1 MGSHGIHKYI
11 DVQINQMEI
20 LSLKGRLPYEII
32 ESMQSRGLKEF
43 TPPQEKAID
52 RGLLE
57 SKNMVVASATSS
69 GKTLIAEMACA
80 KSIIGQRRKA
90 IYIAPMRALAS
101 EKFNE
106 FKAAYPYIKTA
117 ISIGDLDA
125 TDQWLADYEMM
136 FFSTEKLDSLIRHG
150 IDWLPQVGCI
160 VFDEIHMLGDESRG
174 PTLELLMTKLANT
187 CDAQIVALSAT
198 MGNAGEIAKWLK
210 AELVESDYRPVK
222 LRKGIVH
229 NTDAIYLASSGDSLE
244 EPIPLNGTS
253 KLPETRVVEDTLAQ
267 GKQVLLF
274 YASRRNTEAGA
285 TRVADIVAPKL
296 DEETRRRLND
306 LGDKVYNVLDRP
318 TDQCAKL
325 SRLVKSGV
333 AFHHAGL
340 LNAQRACI
348 EDAFRS
354 NTIKVIC
361 ATTTLAYGINMPA
374 HTVLVRDISRYDG
387 GASGM
392 LSVNDVTQLFGR
404 AGRPQYDKEGRA
416 FIIAS
421 TKERIEELYKSYFT
435 GELEPIVSNLGI
447 LPVLRTHLLSF
458 VAERFLNTKEEMLEF
473 LLKSLYGFQYK
484 NRQHISNIIDEI
496 LEELVAWEFV
506 TQKDDAYIA
515 TKIGKRVSELYI
527 DPLSARWMIT
537 TLEKKPDTLG
547 MLYMI
552 ANTLEMRPYVKSTQ
566 EAEELFVAYRHMN
579 RNSAVLD
586 EYDSA
591 EYGYY
596 DPLRAF
602 STAVMLNDWISEV
615 RENEIVKKYST
626 TPGALYSKI
635 SNADWL
641 AYSAIELSRLIHRSA
656 HDLVETRVRLRYGIK
671 EELLDLVRLE
681 QIGRVRAR
689 ILYSNGIRSVADMR
703 DNRARVSALLGKEI
717 AERVLSQLE

>member
-1 MGSHGIHKYI
+1 M
-11 DVQINQMEI
+11 DV
-20 LSLKGRLPYEII
+20 LSVKGRIPYEII
-32 ESMQSRGLKEF
+32 ESMLARGLKAF
-43 TPPQEKAID
+43 TPPQEKAIE

-80 KSIIGQRRKA
+80 RAILAQRRKA
-90 IYIAPMRALAS
+90 IYIAPMRALAN

-125 TDQWLADYEMM
+125 SDPWLSSYDML
-136 FFSTEKLDSLIRHG
+136 FFSTEKLDSLLRHG
-150 IDWLPQVGCI
+150 IDWLGQIGCI
-160 VFDEIHMLGDESRG
+160 VFDEIHMLADSSRG

-187 CDAQIVALSAT
+187 CDAQIIALSAT
-198 MGNAGEIAKWLK
+198 VGNAGEIAKWLK

-229 NTDAIYLASSGDSLE
+229 DTDAIYLASNGTDME
-244 EPIPLNGTS
+244 EAVALKGTS
-253 KLPETRVVEDTLAQ
+253 KLPETRVVEDTLTQ
-267 GKQVLLF
+267 GKQALLF
-274 YASRRNTEAGA
+274 YASRRNAEAGA
-285 TRVADIVAPKL
+285 ARASEIVERTLDAGSRQKL
-296 DEETRRRLND
+296 QELS
-306 LGDKVYNVLDRP
+306 DKVLNVLERP

-325 SRLVKSGV
+325 SRLIKNGA

-340 LNAQRACI
+340 LNAQRTCI

-361 ATTTLAYGINMPA
+361 ATTTLGYGVNTPA

-392 LSVNDVTQLFGR
+392 LGVNEVTQLFGR

-416 FIIAS
+416 FVIAG
-421 TKERIEELYKSYFT
+421 TKERIEELYKSYLT
-435 GELEPIVSNLGI
+435 GELEPVESSLGI
-447 LPVLRTHLLSF
+447 LPVLRTHILAF
-458 VAERFLNTKEEMLEF
+458 VAERFLNTKKAMLDF
-473 LLKSLYGFQYK
+473 LQKSLYGFQYK
-484 NRQHISNIIDEI
+484 NEQHMSNLIDEI
-496 LEELVAWEFV
+496 LEELTEWEFV
-506 TQKDDAYIA
+506 TSTGSSYST
-515 TKIGKRVSELYI
+515 TKIGKRVSDLYI
-527 DPLSARWMIT
+527 DPLSARWIIT
-537 TLEKKPDTLG
+537 SLEKKLDTVG
-547 MLYMI
+547 VLYMI
-552 ANTLEMRPYVKSTQ
+552 ANTLEMRPYVKPTQ
-566 EAEELFVAYRHMN
+566 EAEDMFVMYRHMN
-579 RNSAVLD
+579 KESSVLD
-586 EYDSA
+586 AYDST

-602 STAVMLNDWISEV
+602 STAMMLNDWMSEV

-626 TPGALYSKI
+626 TPGALYTKL

-641 AYSAIELSRLIHRSA
+641 AYSAIELSTLLHRSA
-656 HDLVETRVRLRYGIK
+656 HDLIEARVRLRYGIK

-689 ILYSNGIRSVADMR
+689 ILFINGIRSVADMR
-703 DNRARVSALLGKEI
+703 RNRAKVAVLLGKETS
-717 AERVLSQLE
+717 EKVLAQLD